1 MCCCSLPEIVNILS
15 AYANKHFT
23 QKSCQY
29 GKREEDSKPG
39 NSSRLRM
46 CLSVCLSVSL
56 SVVQFC
62 SFFLSMLLT
71 LTELLPFQFLNTT
84 NHFPLCL
91 CLCNVSENDENAG
104 EAICLQCGNKE
115 QQKWNSRNGKSAE
128 GSMRNEGR
136 RMRRL
141 KTVYIRRFN
150 ISEIVEMLR
159 IFVFVFFLSLLL
171 LFIFFGW
178 YLSRAHAQVECGV
191 CSEGNT
197 KIAEGMKCQR
207 AATRVGWQWANCRKE
222 GKEGKGSCW

>member
-1 MCCCSLPEIVNILS
+1 MMCCCSLPEIVNILS

-46 CLSVCLSVSL
+46 CRSVCLSVSL

-159 IFVFVFFLSLLL
+159 IFGFFFVFLPFAVVIVY
-171 LFIFFGW
+171 LFRLIFEEGTCTSGMW
-178 YLSRAHAQVECGV
+178 CVV
-191 CSEGNT
+191 CEGNT

-207 AATRVGWQWANCRKE
+207 AATRVGWQWAK
-222 GKEGKGSCW
+222 

>member
-1 MCCCSLPEIVNILS
+1 
-15 AYANKHFT
+15 
-23 QKSCQY
+23 
-29 GKREEDSKPG
+29 
-39 NSSRLRM
+39 
-46 CLSVCLSVSL
+46 
-56 SVVQFC
+56 
-62 SFFLSMLLT
+62 MLLT

-159 IFVFVFFLSLLL
+159 IFVFFFLPFAVVIVY
-171 LFIFFGW
+171 LFRLIFEEGTCTSGMW
-178 YLSRAHAQVECGV
+178 CVCGG
-191 CSEGNT
+191 GNT

-207 AATRVGWQWANCRKE
+207 AATRVGWQWAKWMEE
-222 GKEGKGSCW
+222 GEGEKGSCW